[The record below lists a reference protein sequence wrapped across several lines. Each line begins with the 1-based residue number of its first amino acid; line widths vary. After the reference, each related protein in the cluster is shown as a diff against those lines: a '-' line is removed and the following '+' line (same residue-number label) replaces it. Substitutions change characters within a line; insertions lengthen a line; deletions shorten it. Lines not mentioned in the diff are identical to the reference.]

1 MFEAYINCVFFGV
14 IFFGVI
20 SSGSRN
26 KISVRPPFAEMAKK
40 NLRVRLHEA
49 VRAGRAR
56 SKKSQDVFAREAG
69 ISRAVLVRLERAP
82 SDQVKPPDPRLTT
95 LDGLAKALQ
104 VDVCMLLGDKPEK
117 PYPYG
122 DQESI
127 VRVASNVYR
136 LRKLKGLSQDDL
148 SEQSGHFR
156 TYIHRL
162 ERLQFIPRLSDVEG
176 IAKVLGGSVTELF
189 EQIPATEYAERVQDR
204 AARLVANEDS
214 ESA

>member
-1 MFEAYINCVFFGV
+1 
-14 IFFGVI
+14 
-20 SSGSRN
+20 
-26 KISVRPPFAEMAKK
+26 MAK
-40 NLRVRLHEA
+40 NSLSVRLHEA

-56 SKKSQDVFAREAG
+56 LKKSQDVFAREAG

-82 SDQVKPPDPRLTT
+82 SDQVKPLDPRLTT

-104 VDVCMLLGDKPEK
+104 VDVCLLLGDSPAE
-117 PYPYG
+117 PYLYC

-127 VRVASNVYR
+127 VRVASNVFR
-136 LRKLKGLSQDDL
+136 LRKLSGLSQDDL

-176 IAKVLGGSVTELF
+176 IAKTVEVDVTELF
-189 EQIPATEYAERVQDR
+189 KRIPDIEYAERTQRR
-204 AARLVANEDS
+204 AARLVDNADS
-214 ESA
+214 GSEG